1 MSKHASRRQRTKGGR
16 RKKHHNRPSLSA
28 AARKARKTR
37 ADAARQRPV
46 AEAELDRLGKYAIDE
61 ARLENEKRY
70 QRRLVGSSDG
80 RLYLLRLTDGELL
93 WSYQIGQPIVSS
105 PAVAGG
111 VVIIGSEDGY
121 LYAFAPDH

>member
-1 MSKHASRRQRTKGGR
+1 MRRR
-16 RKKHHNRPSLSA
+16 RSSPVIC
-28 AARKARKTR
+28 
-37 ADAARQRPV
+37 ADK
-46 AEAELDRLGKYAIDE
+46 L
-61 ARLENEKRY
+61 
-70 QRRLVGSSDG
+70 LVGSSDG

>member
-1 MSKHASRRQRTKGGR
+1 MSKYASRRRRT
-16 RKKHHNRPSLSA
+16 NRPSLSA

-46 AEAELDRLGKYAIDE
+46 AEGELDRLGKYAIDE

-80 RLYLLRLTDGELL
+80 TTYYKTPHGQLIKTDGRAA
-93 WSYQIGQPIVSS
+93 IQPDGTLRSLP
-105 PAVAGG
+105 PAPRLSKRERAKMKRNLKRK
-111 VVIIGSEDGY
+111 EKH
-121 LYAFAPDH
+121 P